1 MKQIKLVLK
10 PGQHG
15 TKKWMDKY
23 GDKLVSVRYRY
34 DEKRRKR
41 YKTVEIIVEEECWK
55 PGDKTVKIQWNP
67 SDKLGIRVAGYEMEV
82 REKVKKAGGIW
93 RPRQKLWELS
103 YAKIVALGLENR
115 IITDQR
121 D

>member
-1 MKQIKLVLK
+1 ME
-10 PGQHG
+10 
-15 TKKWMDKY
+15 
-23 GDKLVSVRYRY
+23 S
-34 DEKRRKR
+34 
-41 YKTVEIIVEEECWK
+41 
-55 PGDKTVKIQWNP
+55 
-67 SDKLGIRVAGYEMEV
+67 IRQTRDQADFYCKVPGYEMEV

-121 D
+121 G